1 MNMNNDLI
9 LEKIQ
14 PYRESLKN
22 HPLYYGIQ
30 SVEDLKVFTQQHIF
44 AVWDFMSL
52 LKSLQRELTCV
63 EIPWKPKGSAVVRR
77 FINEIVWGEESDL
90 DAQGKPASHF
100 EMYYDAMSSL
110 GASTQE
116 IDALLSEMNQNGS
129 LEEILPKLQISEQTK
144 QFVDF
149 TFQIIQGGKAH
160 EIASVFTFGRE
171 DIIPDMFV
179 ALLRELNKNGNHQ
192 VSALLYYLERHI
204 EVDGGEHG
212 PIALKMMEELCG
224 TEQQKWDE
232 AAEVATKSLQN
243 RILLWDGIL
252 EEITKKQLS
261 PTLL

>member
-1 MNMNNDLI
+1 MNMNNELI
-9 LEKIQ
+9 LAKIQ

-30 SVEDLKVFTQQHIF
+30 SVEDLKVFTEQHIF

-100 EMYYDAMSSL
+100 EMYYEAMTDL
-110 GASTQE
+110 GASTEE
-116 IDALLSEMNQNGS
+116 IDTLLKAMEQNRS
-129 LEEILPKLQISEQTK
+129 LEEILPTLHIHKQTK

-149 TFQIIQGGKAH
+149 TFQIVQGGKAH

-179 ALLRELNKNGNHQ
+179 ALLRELKKSGNHQ

-224 TEQQKWDE
+224 TDDQKWQE
-232 AAEVATKSLQN
+232 AAEVAAQSLQN
-243 RILLWDGIL
+243 RINLWDGIL
-252 EEITKKQLS
+252 EEITKKQLR
-261 PTLL
+261 PTLI